1 MLNVLPFFFL
11 DMLNLMSKINLI
23 TNIYLFLNHSRVM
36 ALDIEWDDNV
46 AGLLLPGLF
55 KGGSID
61 SKLGHCSN

>member
-36 ALDIEWDDNV
+36 ALDIE
-46 AGLLLPGLF
+46 
-55 KGGSID
+55 
-61 SKLGHCSN
+61 

>member
-1 MLNVLPFFFL
+1 
-11 DMLNLMSKINLI
+11 MSKINLI
-23 TNIYLFLNHSRVM
+23 TNIYLFLNQSTVM